1 MFVELIFFKKKA
13 ENYLAVIL
21 FIWKNSVSIVHSTVT
36 WMFLSVKDLYTAK
49 SVFAMFAKNDFKD
62 NIKSCKILSQDYVE
76 GI

>member
-1 MFVELIFFKKKA
+1 
-13 ENYLAVIL
+13 
-21 FIWKNSVSIVHSTVT
+21 
-36 WMFLSVKDLYTAK
+36 MFLSVKDLYTAK

>member
-13 ENYLAVIL
+13 ENYFAVIL
-21 FIWKNSVSIVHSTVT
+21 FIWKNSVS
-36 WMFLSVKDLYTAK
+36 MFLSVKDLYTAK